1 MAPMV
6 DRARAWGARTQAV
19 QAKWTRRAE
28 ALQRLGARAWLRVE
42 TASPETGLVGRFAW
56 EILLKY
62 RKDDCLSYAAG
73 LSFWLMVS
81 LVPLTALLFKLLA
94 LVVGGNKAY
103 TAAALRL
110 LENLVPYFPEDIL
123 RDLVANSRSGGGVGL
138 SWFVLLMGSYW
149 GIGNLDNCLA
159 HIFGLRIKKHR
170 QTRRA
175 PLLRH
180 LGLLLGGLV
189 FLVIFMAMFLGG
201 ALRRFLPFRQ
211 SELLPFLA
219 PLLGLLVTTFILQH
233 LPRIHVRFR
242 HALLGALV
250 STLLWWAAKT
260 GFGFYLAHSFT
271 WGIMYG
277 SLLGVMAGLLF
288 LYYSSAIFLLGAE
301 VTAAFYRHET
311 GAHTIPKGLRIPA
324 ELREPK
330 A

>member
-1 MAPMV
+1 MLE
-6 DRARAWGARTQAV
+6 RARAWREETRQV
-19 QAKWTRRAE
+19 QAKWTRRLE
-28 ALQRLGARAWLRVE
+28 ALRRLAERLWHKVERTSPRAGL
-42 TASPETGLVGRFAW
+42 TGHFTW
-56 EILLKY
+56 EVLKKY

-94 LVVGGNKAY
+94 LVVGSSKAY

-110 LENLVPYFPEDIL
+110 LEHLVPYFPDDIL

-138 SWFVLLMGSYW
+138 SWFVLLLGSYW

-159 HIFGLRIKKHR
+159 HIFGVRIKKHR

-175 PLLRH
+175 PILRH

-189 FLVIFMAMFLGG
+189 LLVIFMAMFLGG
-201 ALRRFLPFRQ
+201 VMRKFLPFRQ
-211 SELLPFLA
+211 SELLPYLP
-219 PLLGLLVTTFILQH
+219 PLLGLMVTTFLLQH
-233 LPRIHVRFR
+233 VPRIHVKFR
-242 HALLGALV
+242 HALLGAFV
-250 STLLWWAAKT
+250 STLLWWTAKT

-311 GAHTIPKGLRIPA
+311 GAHTIPKGLRLPA

-330 A
+330 P